1 VGSGLEATEGRQT
14 DRQPS
19 CRVDRQ
25 SPLVTVGASSFLVGF
40 FSKCITSTTK
50 TAQTKLTDEL
60 ASQLRILTDVDVSC
74 LGQGAQLRRDMPE
87 VWVRAV
93 QKLDAQDIVGGE
105 LHLPFP
111 DVDVRAH
118 DILG

>member
-1 VGSGLEATEGRQT
+1 VGSGLEATEGRWT
-14 DRQPS
+14 DQQPS
-19 CRVDRQ
+19 CRADRQ

-40 FSKCITSTTK
+40 FSKCITSMTK
-50 TAQTKLTDEL
+50 TTQTKLTEL

-74 LGQGAQLRRDMPE
+74 LGRGAQLRHDMPE
-87 VWVRAV
+87 VRVRAV

-111 DVDVRAH
+111 DVDVRVH